1 MSPLVR
7 HTLTVYKKELRESLR
22 DRRTL
27 ISMFVVPTIA
37 IPLLMLGFA
46 VVTVKLVTQAK
57 SEASSVMILGAAQS
71 PAVKAALAANPKL
84 KIVPPDPGYRAA
96 ISGKSLRAAVELA
109 DDFDLAVTESRRS
122 DVRIYHYDGDLKS
135 GIAANELDRFFR
147 DYREQAVQA
156 TLSARG
162 LPPAL
167 ARPYDIKRQNVAPPE
182 KVGGAMFGG
191 IIPYVIVLL
200 CFTGAMY
207 PAMDLTAGEKERGT
221 LETLLASPVPRSA
234 IVYGKFFVVLTSAL
248 STVIFA
254 GLSTMITLPLSGWLL
269 GGMVKGSAVAA
280 GAGAGAA
287 AGMMPQINP
296 LGFLVSL
303 GMVVPVA
310 ILFAAV
316 LLAVSIFARTYKE
329 AQSYAGPMIMVVIM
343 PAVAAMLP
351 GIELNL
357 RLCLIPILNVSLVSK
372 ELVSGTFNPVHLAVI
387 FGSSC
392 VYAAAALAFA
402 TQLFKRESVLF
413 RT

>member
-7 HTLTVYKKELRESLR
+7 HTLTVYTKELRETLR

-27 ISMFVVPTIA
+27 ISMFVIPTVA

-84 KIVPPDPGYRAA
+84 KIVPSGPDYRAA
-96 ISGKSLRAAVELA
+96 ISGKTLRAAVELA
-109 DDFDLAVTESRRS
+109 DDFDVAVTESRRS

-135 GIAANELDRFFR
+135 GIAASELDRFFR
-147 DYREQAVQA
+147 DYREKAVQA

-167 ARPYDIKRQNVAPPE
+167 ARPYDIARQNVAPPE
-182 KVGGAMFGG
+182 KVGGAVFGG

-248 STVIFA
+248 STVVFA
-254 GLSTMITLPLSGWLL
+254 GLSTMITLPLSGWLI
-269 GGMVKGSAVAA
+269 GGMVEGATTTA
-280 GAGAGAA
+280 GASAA
-287 AGMMPQINP
+287 AGVMPQINP

-392 VYAAAALAFA
+392 VYAAIALAVA
-402 TQLFKRESVLF
+402 TRLFKQESVLF

>member
-1 MSPLVR
+1 
-7 HTLTVYKKELRESLR
+7 
-22 DRRTL
+22 
-27 ISMFVVPTIA
+27 
-37 IPLLMLGFA
+37 
-46 VVTVKLVTQAK
+46 VKLVTQAK
-57 SEASSVMILGAAQS
+57 AEASSVMILGAAQS

-96 ISGKSLRAAVELA
+96 ISGKTLRAAVELA
-109 DDFDLAVTESRRS
+109 DDFDVAVTESRRS

-135 GIAANELDRFFR
+135 GIAASELDRFFR
-147 DYREQAVQA
+147 DYREKAVQA

-167 ARPYDIKRQNVAPPE
+167 ARPYDINRQNVAPPE

-248 STVIFA
+248 STVVFA
-254 GLSTMITLPLSGWLL
+254 GLSTMITLPLSGWLI
-269 GGMVKGSAVAA
+269 GGMVKGAATTA
-280 GAGAGAA
+280 GASAA
-287 AGMMPQINP
+287 AGVMPQINP

-392 VYAAAALAFA
+392 VYAAIALAVA
-402 TQLFKRESVLF
+402 TRLFKQESVLF

>member
-1 MSPLVR
+1 MSPFLR
-7 HTLTVYKKELRESLR
+7 HTATVYKKELREALR

-27 ISMFVVPTIA
+27 ISMFVIPTVA
-37 IPLLMLGFA
+37 IPLLMLGF
-46 VVTVKLVTQAK
+46 TLVTAKLLKQAK
-57 SEASSVMILGAAQS
+57 SEASSIMIIGAAQS
-71 PAVKAALAANPKL
+71 PAVKAALAANAKL
-84 KIVPPDPGYRAA
+84 RIVPTDSGYRAA
-96 ISGKSLRAAVELA
+96 ISAKSLRAAVELP
-109 DDFDLAVTESRRS
+109 DDFDAAVTESRRS

-135 GIAANELDRFFR
+135 GLAASELDRFFR
-147 DYREQAVQA
+147 DYREKAVQA
-156 TLSARG
+156 TLAARG

-167 ARPYDIKRQNVAPPE
+167 ARPYEIARQNVAPPE

-254 GLSTMITLPLSGWLL
+254 GLSTMITLPVSAWLI
-269 GGMVKGSAVAA
+269 GDMAKSAATAAAASTVTA
-280 GAGAGAA
+280 GAL
-287 AGMMPQINP
+287 PQINP

-316 LLAVSIFARTYKE
+316 LLAVSVFARTYKE
-329 AQSYAGPMIMVVIM
+329 AQSYAGPMVIVVIM
-343 PAVAAMLP
+343 PAVAALLP
-351 GIELNL
+351 GVELNPGL
-357 RLCLIPILNVSLVSK
+357 SLVPILNVSLVSK

-392 VYAAAALAFA
+392 VYAAIALAFA
-402 TQLFKRESVLF
+402 TRMFRSESVLF

>member
-1 MSPLVR
+1 
-7 HTLTVYKKELRESLR
+7 
-22 DRRTL
+22 
-27 ISMFVVPTIA
+27 
-37 IPLLMLGFA
+37 
-46 VVTVKLVTQAK
+46 
-57 SEASSVMILGAAQS
+57 
-71 PAVKAALAANPKL
+71 
-84 KIVPPDPGYRAA
+84 VPPDPGYRAA
-96 ISGKSLRAAVELA
+96 ISGKTLRAAVELA
-109 DDFDLAVTESRRS
+109 DDFDVAVTESRRS

-135 GIAANELDRFFR
+135 GIAASELDRFFR
-147 DYREQAVQA
+147 DYREKAVQA

-167 ARPYDIKRQNVAPPE
+167 ARPYDIARQNVAPPE

-248 STVIFA
+248 STVVFA
-254 GLSTMITLPLSGWLL
+254 GLSTMITLPLSGWLI
-269 GGMVKGSAVAA
+269 GGMVKGATTTA
-280 GAGAGAA
+280 GASAA
-287 AGMMPQINP
+287 AGVMPQINP

-392 VYAAAALAFA
+392 VYAAIALAVA
-402 TQLFKRESVLF
+402 TRLFKQESVLF

>member
-1 MSPLVR
+1 MSPFVR
-7 HTLTVYKKELRESLR
+7 HTLTVYTKELREALR

-27 ISMFVVPTIA
+27 ISMFVIPTVA

-84 KIVPPDPGYRAA
+84 RIVPSDPGYRAA
-96 ISGKSLRAAVELA
+96 ISGKTLRAAVELA
-109 DDFDLAVTESRRS
+109 DDFDVAVTESRRS

-135 GIAANELDRFFR
+135 GIAASELDRFFR
-147 DYREQAVQA
+147 DYREKAVQA

-167 ARPYDIKRQNVAPPE
+167 ARPYDIARQNVAPPE
-182 KVGGAMFGG
+182 KVGGAVFGG

-248 STVIFA
+248 STVVFA
-254 GLSTMITLPLSGWLL
+254 GLSTMITLPLSGWLI
-269 GGMVKGSAVAA
+269 GGMVKGAATTA
-280 GAGAGAA
+280 GASAA
-287 AGMMPQINP
+287 AGVMPQINP

-392 VYAAAALAFA
+392 VYAAIALAVA
-402 TQLFKRESVLF
+402 TRLFKQESVLF

>member
-1 MSPLVR
+1 MSPFVR
-7 HTLTVYKKELRESLR
+7 HTLTVYTKELREALR

-27 ISMFVVPTIA
+27 ISMFVIPTVA

-57 SEASSVMILGAAQS
+57 AEASSVMILGAAQS

-96 ISGKSLRAAVELA
+96 ISGKTLRAAVELA
-109 DDFDLAVTESRRS
+109 DDFDVAVTESRRS

-135 GIAANELDRFFR
+135 GIAASELDRFFR
-147 DYREQAVQA
+147 DYREKAVQA

-162 LPPAL
+162 LPLAL
-167 ARPYDIKRQNVAPPE
+167 ARPYDINRQNVAPPE

-248 STVIFA
+248 STVVFA
-254 GLSTMITLPLSGWLL
+254 GLSTMITLPLSGWLI
-269 GGMVKGSAVAA
+269 GGMVKGAATTA
-280 GAGAGAA
+280 GASAA
-287 AGMMPQINP
+287 AGVMPQINP

-392 VYAAAALAFA
+392 VYAAIALAVA
-402 TQLFKRESVLF
+402 TRLFKQESVLF

>member
-1 MSPLVR
+1 
-7 HTLTVYKKELRESLR
+7 
-22 DRRTL
+22 
-27 ISMFVVPTIA
+27 
-37 IPLLMLGFA
+37 
-46 VVTVKLVTQAK
+46 
-57 SEASSVMILGAAQS
+57 
-71 PAVKAALAANPKL
+71 
-84 KIVPPDPGYRAA
+84 
-96 ISGKSLRAAVELA
+96 
-109 DDFDLAVTESRRS
+109 
-122 DVRIYHYDGDLKS
+122 
-135 GIAANELDRFFR
+135 
-147 DYREQAVQA
+147 VQA

-162 LPPAL
+162 LPAAL
-167 ARPYDIKRQNVAPPE
+167 ARPYDIARQNVAPPE

-191 IIPYVIVLL
+191 IIPYIIVLL

-248 STVIFA
+248 STVILA
-254 GLSTMITLPLSGWLL
+254 GLSTLVSLPLSGWLI
-269 GGMVKGSAVAA
+269 GGMVKGAA
-280 GAGAGAA
+280 ATAGAGAA
-287 AGMMPQINP
+287 ATGVMPQINP

-316 LLAVSIFARTYKE
+316 LLAVSVFARTYKE

-343 PAVAAMLP
+343 PTVAAMLP
-351 GIELNL
+351 GVELNL
-357 RLCLIPILNVSLVSK
+357 GLSLIPILNVSLVSK

>member
-1 MSPLVR
+1 MSPFVR
-7 HTLTVYKKELRESLR
+7 HTLTVYTKELREALR

-27 ISMFVVPTIA
+27 ISMFVIPTVA

-57 SEASSVMILGAAQS
+57 AEASSVMILGAAQS

-96 ISGKSLRAAVELA
+96 ISGKTLRAAVELA
-109 DDFDLAVTESRRS
+109 DDFDVAVTESRRS

-135 GIAANELDRFFR
+135 GIAASELDRFFR
-147 DYREQAVQA
+147 DYREKAVQA

-167 ARPYDIKRQNVAPPE
+167 ARPYDIARQNVAPPE

-248 STVIFA
+248 STVVFA
-254 GLSTMITLPLSGWLL
+254 GLSTMITLPLSGWLI
-269 GGMVKGSAVAA
+269 GGMVKGAATTA
-280 GAGAGAA
+280 GASAA
-287 AGMMPQINP
+287 AGVMPQINP

-392 VYAAAALAFA
+392 VYAAIALAVA
-402 TQLFKRESVLF
+402 TRLFKQESVLF

>member
-1 MSPLVR
+1 MSPFVR
-7 HTLTVYKKELRESLR
+7 HTLTVYTKELREALR

-27 ISMFVVPTIA
+27 ISMFVIPTVA

-57 SEASSVMILGAAQS
+57 AEASSVMILGAAQS

-96 ISGKSLRAAVELA
+96 ISGKTLRAAVELA
-109 DDFDLAVTESRRS
+109 DDFDVAVTESRRS

-135 GIAANELDRFFR
+135 GIAASELDRFFR
-147 DYREQAVQA
+147 DYREKAVQA

-167 ARPYDIKRQNVAPPE
+167 ARPYDIARQNVAPPE

-248 STVIFA
+248 STVVFA
-254 GLSTMITLPLSGWLL
+254 GLSTMITLPLSGWLI
-269 GGMVKGSAVAA
+269 GGMVKGATTTA
-280 GAGAGAA
+280 GASAA
-287 AGMMPQINP
+287 AGVMPQINP

-392 VYAAAALAFA
+392 VYAAIALAVA
-402 TQLFKRESVLF
+402 TRLFKQESVLF

>member
-1 MSPLVR
+1 MSPFVR
-7 HTLTVYKKELRESLR
+7 HTLTVYTKELREALR

-27 ISMFVVPTIA
+27 ISMFVIPTVA

-96 ISGKSLRAAVELA
+96 ISGKTLRAAVELA
-109 DDFDLAVTESRRS
+109 DDFDVAVTESRRS

-135 GIAANELDRFFR
+135 GIAASELDRFFR
-147 DYREQAVQA
+147 DYREKAVQA

-167 ARPYDIKRQNVAPPE
+167 ARPYDIARQNVAPPE

-248 STVIFA
+248 STVVFA
-254 GLSTMITLPLSGWLL
+254 GLSTMITLPLSGWLI
-269 GGMVKGSAVAA
+269 GGMVKGATTTA
-280 GAGAGAA
+280 GASAA
-287 AGMMPQINP
+287 AGVMPQINP

-392 VYAAAALAFA
+392 VYAAIALAVA
-402 TQLFKRESVLF
+402 TRLFKQESVLF

>member
-1 MSPLVR
+1 MSPFVR
-7 HTLTVYKKELRESLR
+7 HTLTVYTKELREALR

-27 ISMFVVPTIA
+27 ISMFVIPTVA

-57 SEASSVMILGAAQS
+57 AEASSVMILGAAQS

-84 KIVPPDPGYRAA
+84 RIVPSDPGYRAA
-96 ISGKSLRAAVELA
+96 ISGKTLRAAVELA
-109 DDFDLAVTESRRS
+109 DDFDVAVTESRRS

-135 GIAANELDRFFR
+135 GIAASELDRFFR
-147 DYREQAVQA
+147 DYREKAVQA

-167 ARPYDIKRQNVAPPE
+167 ARPYDIARQNVAPPE

-248 STVIFA
+248 STVVFA
-254 GLSTMITLPLSGWLL
+254 GLSTMITLPLSGWLI
-269 GGMVKGSAVAA
+269 GGMVKGATTTA
-280 GAGAGAA
+280 GASAA
-287 AGMMPQINP
+287 AGVMPQINP

-357 RLCLIPILNVSLVSK
+357 RLCLIPILNVSLVST

-392 VYAAAALAFA
+392 VYAAIALAVA
-402 TQLFKRESVLF
+402 TRLFKQESVLF

>member
-1 MSPLVR
+1 MSPFVR
-7 HTLTVYKKELRESLR
+7 HTLTVYTKELREALR

-27 ISMFVVPTIA
+27 ISMFVIPTVA

-84 KIVPPDPGYRAA
+84 RIVPSDPGYRAA
-96 ISGKSLRAAVELA
+96 ISGKTLRAAVELA
-109 DDFDLAVTESRRS
+109 DDFDVAVTESRRS

-135 GIAANELDRFFR
+135 GIAASEVDRFFR
-147 DYREQAVQA
+147 DYREKAVQA

-167 ARPYDIKRQNVAPPE
+167 ARPYDIARQNVAPPE

-248 STVIFA
+248 STVVFA
-254 GLSTMITLPLSGWLL
+254 GLSTMITLPLSGWLI
-269 GGMVKGSAVAA
+269 GGMVKGATTTA
-280 GAGAGAA
+280 GASAA
-287 AGMMPQINP
+287 AGVMPQINP

-392 VYAAAALAFA
+392 VYAAIALAVA
-402 TQLFKRESVLF
+402 TRLFKQESVLF

>member
-1 MSPLVR
+1 MSPFVR
-7 HTLTVYKKELRESLR
+7 HTLTVYTKELREALR

-27 ISMFVVPTIA
+27 ISMFVIPTVA

-84 KIVPPDPGYRAA
+84 RIVPSDPGYRAA
-96 ISGKSLRAAVELA
+96 ISGKTLRAAVELA
-109 DDFDLAVTESRRS
+109 DDFDVAVTESRRS

-135 GIAANELDRFFR
+135 GIAASELDRFFR
-147 DYREQAVQA
+147 DYREKAVQA

-167 ARPYDIKRQNVAPPE
+167 ARPYDIARQNVAPPE

-248 STVIFA
+248 STVVFA
-254 GLSTMITLPLSGWLL
+254 GLSTMITLPLSGWLI
-269 GGMVKGSAVAA
+269 GGMVKGAATTA
-280 GAGAGAA
+280 GASAA
-287 AGMMPQINP
+287 AGVMPQINP

-392 VYAAAALAFA
+392 VYAAIALAVA
-402 TQLFKRESVLF
+402 TRLFKQESVLF

>member
-1 MSPLVR
+1 MSPFVR
-7 HTLTVYKKELRESLR
+7 HTLTVYTKELREALR

-27 ISMFVVPTIA
+27 ISMFVIPTVA

-57 SEASSVMILGAAQS
+57 AEASSVMILGAGQS

-84 KIVPPDPGYRAA
+84 RIVPPDPGYRAA
-96 ISGKSLRAAVELA
+96 ISGKTLRAAVELA
-109 DDFDLAVTESRRS
+109 DDFDVAVTESRRS

-135 GIAANELDRFFR
+135 GIAASELDRFFR
-147 DYREQAVQA
+147 DYREKAVQA

-167 ARPYDIKRQNVAPPE
+167 ARPYDINRQNVAPPE

-248 STVIFA
+248 STVVFA
-254 GLSTMITLPLSGWLL
+254 GLSTMITLPLSGWLI
-269 GGMVKGSAVAA
+269 GGMVKGAATTA
-280 GAGAGAA
+280 GASAA
-287 AGMMPQINP
+287 AGVMPQINP

-392 VYAAAALAFA
+392 VYAAIALAVA
-402 TQLFKRESVLF
+402 TRLFKQEGVLF

>member
-7 HTLTVYKKELRESLR
+7 HTLTVYTKELRETLR

-27 ISMFVVPTIA
+27 ISMFVIPTVA

-57 SEASSVMILGAAQS
+57 AEASSVMILGAAQS

-84 KIVPPDPGYRAA
+84 RIVPSDPGYRAA
-96 ISGKSLRAAVELA
+96 ISGKTLRAAVELA
-109 DDFDLAVTESRRS
+109 DDFDVAVTESRRS

-147 DYREQAVQA
+147 DYREKAVQA

-167 ARPYDIKRQNVAPPE
+167 ARPYDIARQNVAPPE
-182 KVGGAMFGG
+182 KVGGAIFGG

-254 GLSTMITLPLSGWLL
+254 GLSTLISLPLSGWLI
-269 GGMVKGSAVAA
+269 GGMVKGAATTA
-280 GAGAGAA
+280 GASAA
-287 AGMMPQINP
+287 AGVMPQINP

-392 VYAAAALAFA
+392 VYAAIALAVA
-402 TQLFKRESVLF
+402 TRLFKQESVLF

>member
-1 MSPLVR
+1 MSPFVR
-7 HTLTVYKKELRESLR
+7 HTLTVYTKELRETLR

-27 ISMFVVPTIA
+27 ISMFVIPTVA

-84 KIVPPDPGYRAA
+84 KIVPSGPDYRAA
-96 ISGKSLRAAVELA
+96 ISGKTLRAAVELA
-109 DDFDLAVTESRRS
+109 DDFDVAVTESRRS

-135 GIAANELDRFFR
+135 GIAASELDRFFR
-147 DYREQAVQA
+147 DYREKAVQA

-162 LPPAL
+162 RPPAL
-167 ARPYDIKRQNVAPPE
+167 ARPYDIARQNVAPPE
-182 KVGGAMFGG
+182 KVGGAVFGG

-248 STVIFA
+248 STVVFA
-254 GLSTMITLPLSGWLL
+254 GLSTMITLPLSGWLI
-269 GGMVKGSAVAA
+269 GGMVKGAATTA
-280 GAGAGAA
+280 GASAA
-287 AGMMPQINP
+287 AGVMPQINP

-392 VYAAAALAFA
+392 VYAAIALAVA
-402 TQLFKRESVLF
+402 TRLFKQESVLF

>member
-1 MSPLVR
+1 MSPFVR
-7 HTLTVYKKELRESLR
+7 HTLTVYTKELREALR

-27 ISMFVVPTIA
+27 ISMFVIPTVA

-57 SEASSVMILGAAQS
+57 AEASSVMILGAAQS

-84 KIVPPDPGYRAA
+84 RIVPSDPGYRAA
-96 ISGKSLRAAVELA
+96 ISGKTLRAAVELA
-109 DDFDLAVTESRRS
+109 DDFDVAVTESRRS

-135 GIAANELDRFFR
+135 GIAASELDRFFR
-147 DYREQAVQA
+147 DYREKAVQA

-167 ARPYDIKRQNVAPPE
+167 ARPYDIARQNVAPPE

-248 STVIFA
+248 STVVFA
-254 GLSTMITLPLSGWLL
+254 GLSTMITLPLSGWLI
-269 GGMVKGSAVAA
+269 GGMVKGATTTA
-280 GAGAGAA
+280 GASAA
-287 AGMMPQINP
+287 AGVMPQINP

-392 VYAAAALAFA
+392 VYAAIALAVA
-402 TQLFKRESVLF
+402 TRLFKQESVLF

>member
-1 MSPLVR
+1 MSPFVR
-7 HTLTVYKKELRESLR
+7 HTLTVYTKELREALR

-27 ISMFVVPTIA
+27 ISMFVIPTVA

-84 KIVPPDPGYRAA
+84 KIVPSGPDYRAA
-96 ISGKSLRAAVELA
+96 ISGKTLRAAVELA
-109 DDFDLAVTESRRS
+109 DDFDVAVTESRRS

-135 GIAANELDRFFR
+135 GIAASELDRFFR
-147 DYREQAVQA
+147 DYREKAVQA

-167 ARPYDIKRQNVAPPE
+167 ARPYDIARQNVAPPE

-248 STVIFA
+248 STVVFA
-254 GLSTMITLPLSGWLL
+254 GLSTMITLPLSGWLI
-269 GGMVKGSAVAA
+269 GGMVKGATTTA
-280 GAGAGAA
+280 GASAA
-287 AGMMPQINP
+287 AGVMPQINP

-392 VYAAAALAFA
+392 VYAAIALAVA
-402 TQLFKRESVLF
+402 TRLFKQESVLF

>member
-1 MSPLVR
+1 MSPFVR
-7 HTLTVYKKELRESLR
+7 HTLTVYTKELREALR

-27 ISMFVVPTIA
+27 ISMFVIPTVA

-84 KIVPPDPGYRAA
+84 RIVPSDPGYRAA
-96 ISGKSLRAAVELA
+96 ISGKTLRAAVELA
-109 DDFDLAVTESRRS
+109 DDFDVAVTESRRS

-135 GIAANELDRFFR
+135 GIAASELDRFFR
-147 DYREQAVQA
+147 DYREKAVQA

-167 ARPYDIKRQNVAPPE
+167 ARPYDIARQNVAPPE
-182 KVGGAMFGG
+182 KVGGAVFGG

-248 STVIFA
+248 STVVFA
-254 GLSTMITLPLSGWLL
+254 GLSTMITLPLSGWLI
-269 GGMVKGSAVAA
+269 GGMVKGATTTA
-280 GAGAGAA
+280 GASAA
-287 AGMMPQINP
+287 AGVMPQINP

-392 VYAAAALAFA
+392 VYAAIALAVA
-402 TQLFKRESVLF
+402 TRLFKQESVLF

>member
-1 MSPLVR
+1 MSPSVR
-7 HTLTVYKKELRESLR
+7 HTLTVYRKELREALR

-27 ISMFVVPTIA
+27 VSMFVIPTVA

-57 SEASSVMILGAAQS
+57 AEASSVMILGAAQS

-84 KIVPPDPGYRAA
+84 RIVPSDPGYRAA
-96 ISGKSLRAAVELA
+96 ISGKTLRAAVELA
-109 DDFDLAVTESRRS
+109 DDFDQALTESRRS

-147 DYREQAVQA
+147 DYREKAVQA

-167 ARPYDIKRQNVAPPE
+167 ARPYDIARQNVAPPE
-182 KVGGAMFGG
+182 KVGGAIFGG

-248 STVIFA
+248 STVVFA
-254 GLSTMITLPLSGWLL
+254 GLSTMITLPLSGWLI
-269 GGMVKGSAVAA
+269 GGMVKGAATTA
-280 GAGAGAA
+280 GASAA
-287 AGMMPQINP
+287 AGVMPQINP

-392 VYAAAALAFA
+392 VYAAIALAVA
-402 TQLFKRESVLF
+402 TRLFKQESVLF

>member
-1 MSPLVR
+1 MSPFVR
-7 HTLTVYKKELRESLR
+7 HTLTVYTKELREALR

-27 ISMFVVPTIA
+27 ISMFVIPTVA

-57 SEASSVMILGAAQS
+57 AEASSVMILGAAQS

-96 ISGKSLRAAVELA
+96 ISGKTLRAAVELA
-109 DDFDLAVTESRRS
+109 DDFDVAVTESRRS

-135 GIAANELDRFFR
+135 GIAASELDRFFR
-147 DYREQAVQA
+147 DYREKAVQA

-162 LPPAL
+162 LPLAL
-167 ARPYDIKRQNVAPPE
+167 ARPYDINRQNVAPPE

-248 STVIFA
+248 STVAFA
-254 GLSTMITLPLSGWLL
+254 GLSTMITLPLSGWLI
-269 GGMVKGSAVAA
+269 GGMVKGAATTA
-280 GAGAGAA
+280 GASAA
-287 AGMMPQINP
+287 AGVMPQINP

-392 VYAAAALAFA
+392 VYAAIALAVA
-402 TQLFKRESVLF
+402 TRLFKQESVLF

>member
-1 MSPLVR
+1 MSPFVR
-7 HTLTVYKKELRESLR
+7 HTLTVYTKELREALR

-27 ISMFVVPTIA
+27 ISMFVIPTVA

-84 KIVPPDPGYRAA
+84 RIVPSDPGYRAA
-96 ISGKSLRAAVELA
+96 ISGKTLRAAVELA
-109 DDFDLAVTESRRS
+109 DDFDVAVTESRRS

-135 GIAANELDRFFR
+135 GIAASELDRFFR
-147 DYREQAVQA
+147 DYREKAVQA

-167 ARPYDIKRQNVAPPE
+167 ARPYDIARQNVAPPE

-248 STVIFA
+248 STVVFA
-254 GLSTMITLPLSGWLL
+254 GLSTMITLPLSGWLI
-269 GGMVKGSAVAA
+269 GGMVKGATTTA
-280 GAGAGAA
+280 GASAA
-287 AGMMPQINP
+287 AGVMPQINP

-392 VYAAAALAFA
+392 VYAAIALAVA
-402 TQLFKRESVLF
+402 TRLFKQESVLF

>member
-1 MSPLVR
+1 MSPFVR
-7 HTLTVYKKELRESLR
+7 HTLTVYTKELREALR
-22 DRRTL
+22 DRLTL
-27 ISMFVVPTIA
+27 ISMFVIPTVA

-84 KIVPPDPGYRAA
+84 RIVPSDPGYRAA
-96 ISGKSLRAAVELA
+96 ISGKTLRAAVELA
-109 DDFDLAVTESRRS
+109 DDFDVAVTESRRS

-135 GIAANELDRFFR
+135 GIAASELDRFFR
-147 DYREQAVQA
+147 DYREKAVQA

-167 ARPYDIKRQNVAPPE
+167 ARPYDIARQNVAPPE

-248 STVIFA
+248 STVVFA
-254 GLSTMITLPLSGWLL
+254 GLSTMITLPLSGWLI
-269 GGMVKGSAVAA
+269 GGMVKGATTTA
-280 GAGAGAA
+280 GASAA
-287 AGMMPQINP
+287 AGVMPQINP

-392 VYAAAALAFA
+392 VYAAIALAVA
-402 TQLFKRESVLF
+402 TRLFKQESVLF

>member
-7 HTLTVYKKELRESLR
+7 HTLTVYTKELRETLR

-27 ISMFVVPTIA
+27 ISMFVIPTVA

-84 KIVPPDPGYRAA
+84 KIVPSGPDYRAA
-96 ISGKSLRAAVELA
+96 ISGKTLRAAVELA
-109 DDFDLAVTESRRS
+109 DDFDVAVTESRRS

-135 GIAANELDRFFR
+135 GIAASELDRFFR
-147 DYREQAVQA
+147 DYREKAVQA

-167 ARPYDIKRQNVAPPE
+167 ARPYDIARQNVAPPE
-182 KVGGAMFGG
+182 KVGGAVFGG

-248 STVIFA
+248 STVVFA
-254 GLSTMITLPLSGWLL
+254 GLSTMITLPLSGWLI
-269 GGMVKGSAVAA
+269 GGMVKGAATTA
-280 GAGAGAA
+280 GASAA
-287 AGMMPQINP
+287 AGVMPQINP

-392 VYAAAALAFA
+392 VYAAIALAVA
-402 TQLFKRESVLF
+402 TRLFKQESVLF